1 MKIYA
6 YLAIFILVIG
16 AAGASANYI
25 HKAGYNKRDREVQ
38 QDILEAQ
45 ETARQDEER
54 KWKAT
59 VLAAKAEIIIEEK
72 IVEKIRVVEK
82 KIPTVVERIV
92 EVTPECSDLGDDF
105 AGVLNDQIR
114 AANSVPDPETTN
126 TVVD

>member
-6 YLAIFILVIG
+6 YLAIFFLVIA
-16 AAGASANYI
+16 AAGTSASYI

-45 ETARQDEER
+45 ETARQEEER

-59 VLAAKAEIIIEEK
+59 VLAAKAEIIIEER
-72 IVEKIRVVEK
+72 IVEKIREVEK
-82 KIPTVVERIV
+82 LVPQVVERIV
-92 EVTPECSDLGDDF
+92 EVTPECADLGDDF

-114 AANSVPDPETTN
+114 AANSVPDPEIAN